1 MGEII
6 KTFAQWISNHTYVM
20 IILGGFVL
28 APITYFMIDS
38 MENPE
43 RYNHK

>member
-1 MGEII
+1 MELI
-6 KTFAQWISNHTYVM
+6 KTTAHWISNHTYIMVV
-20 IILGGFVL
+20 LGGFIT

-38 MENPE
+38 MTHPE